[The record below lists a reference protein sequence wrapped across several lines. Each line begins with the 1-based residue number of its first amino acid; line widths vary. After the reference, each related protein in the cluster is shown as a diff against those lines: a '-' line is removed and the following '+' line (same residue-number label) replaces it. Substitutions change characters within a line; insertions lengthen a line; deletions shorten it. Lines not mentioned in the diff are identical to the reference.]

1 MELIIMKTRQ
11 EKSMNGEAHTWA
23 DWWLMVKSWLH
34 GDIPLDSLMMTAA
47 IAALRVLYT
56 GRSWR
61 RLLLEAPLCCLL
73 AVAAF
78 TIIKPIPVS
87 WLSEDWRV
95 GIGAAIGLIG
105 VEHIRALGVIM
116 TKKLAGKNDE

>member
-1 MELIIMKTRQ
+1 M
-11 EKSMNGEAHTWA
+11 SSNPHTWS
-23 DWWLMVKSWLH
+23 DWLAVIKGWIN
-34 GDIPLDSLMMTAA
+34 GDIPLDSLLITAI
-47 IAALRVLYT
+47 IAALRVFYT

-61 RLLLEAPLCCLL
+61 RLLLEVPLCCLL

-78 TIIKPIPVS
+78 TIIKPVPVA

-105 VEHIRALGVIM
+105 VEHIRALGVII
-116 TKKLAGKNDE
+116 TRKFAGKNDE

>member
-1 MELIIMKTRQ
+1 
-11 EKSMNGEAHTWA
+11 
-23 DWWLMVKSWLH
+23 MVKSWLD
-34 GDIPLDSLMMTAA
+34 GDIPLDSLLMTAV
-47 IAALRVLYT
+47 IAALRVFYT

-61 RLLLEAPLCCLL
+61 RLLLEVPLCCLI

-78 TIIKPIPVS
+78 TIIKPVPVA

-105 VEHIRALGVIM
+105 VEHIRALGVLI
-116 TKKLAGKNDE
+116 TKKFAGKTEQ

>member
-1 MELIIMKTRQ
+1 MHT
-11 EKSMNGEAHTWA
+11 GPHTWS
-23 DWWLMVKSWLH
+23 DWMAIVKGWIS
-34 GDIPLDSLMMTAA
+34 GDIPLDSLLMTAV
-47 IAALRVLYT
+47 IAALRVFYT

-61 RLLLEAPLCCLL
+61 RLLLEVPLCCLL

-78 TIIKPIPVS
+78 TIIKPVPVA

-105 VEHIRALGVIM
+105 VEHIRALGVII
-116 TKKLAGKNDE
+116 TRKFAGKNDE

>member
-116 TKKLAGKNDE
+116 TKKFAGKNDE

>member
-1 MELIIMKTRQ
+1 
-11 EKSMNGEAHTWA
+11 MNSSPHTWS
-23 DWWLMVKSWLH
+23 DWWLMVKSWLQ
-34 GDIPLDSLMMTAA
+34 GDIPLDSLLMTGI
-47 IAALRVLYT
+47 IAALRVFYT

-61 RLLLEAPLCCLL
+61 RLLLEVPLCCLL

-78 TIIKPIPVS
+78 TIIKPVPVA

-105 VEHIRALGVIM
+105 VEHIRALGVII
-116 TKKLAGKNDE
+116 TKKFAGKNDE

>member
-1 MELIIMKTRQ
+1 
-11 EKSMNGEAHTWA
+11 MNTGAHSWS
-23 DWWLMVKSWLH
+23 DWLAMIRGWIN
-34 GDIPLDSLMMTAA
+34 GDIPLDSLLMTAA
-47 IAALRVLYT
+47 IAALRVFYT

-61 RLLLEAPLCCLL
+61 RLLLEVPLCCLL

-78 TIIKPIPVS
+78 TLIKPVPVA

-105 VEHIRALGVIM
+105 VEHIRALGVFM
-116 TKKLAGKNDE
+116 TKKFTGKTDE

>member
-1 MELIIMKTRQ
+1 
-11 EKSMNGEAHTWA
+11 MNNGPHNWQ
-23 DWWLMVKSWLH
+23 DWWLMVKGWLN
-34 GDIPLDSLMMTAA
+34 GDIPLDSLMMTAI
-47 IAALRVLYT
+47 IAALRVFYT
-56 GRSWR
+56 GKSWR
-61 RLLLEAPLCCLL
+61 RLLLEVPLCCLL

-78 TIIKPIPVS
+78 SVIKPVPVA

-116 TKKLAGKNDE
+116 TKKFAGKNDE